1 MGLFKKLFGKKSDN
15 QKEESKLELLKQPTK
30 SEIEKA
36 QQMYTF
42 SSIFP
47 TKDIMERAMQMPHE
61 EEPERIT
68 EKVVAVSP
76 FHSEEDEKLFAE
88 CAQKSMSLTAE
99 LEWEGKRQQPNEE
112 DIER

>member
-1 MGLFKKLFGKKSDN
+1 MGWLKDLFKRKSN
-15 QKEESKLELLKQPTK
+15 IPEEKQ
-30 SEIEKA
+30 EIIK
-36 QQMYTF
+36 
-42 SSIFP
+42 
-47 TKDIMERAMQMPHE
+47 
-61 EEPERIT
+61 

-76 FHSEEDEKLFAE
+76 FHSKEDEKLFAE